1 MINERYITS
10 KGSEIMMMIIIILK
24 DNEKNK
30 KNHVTGIVIS
40 RYVISRNTSQSA

>member
-30 KNHVTGIVIS
+30 KKPRDRDSNFKICNFKK
-40 RYVISRNTSQSA
+40 Y

>member
-10 KGSEIMMMIIIILK
+10 KGSEMMMIIIILK